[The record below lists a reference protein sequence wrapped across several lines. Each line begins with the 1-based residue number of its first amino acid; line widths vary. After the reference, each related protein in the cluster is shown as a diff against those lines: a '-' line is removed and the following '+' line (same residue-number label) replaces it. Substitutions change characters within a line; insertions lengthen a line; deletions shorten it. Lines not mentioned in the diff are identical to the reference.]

1 MKQKYLMKV
10 KERFIK
16 EYLKSNGVVPNATE
30 INQYLIEFKKENPE
44 IETYG
49 MSGAF
54 LQKYSFLEASS
65 ATKENQNLE
74 LIKEDIE
81 IQEEYLKS
89 NMSRIDTSVYNF
101 KSFLKRSM
109 NKLNLFESRLNSLII
124 NYSNSDL
131 FLHSIE
137 EEFNN
142 HDNVDLEKT
151 TLDVMNGYA
160 TLKSKPEYFGLET
173 ASASFKYRTKNT
185 LISSGANNKVKE
197 ILVQNGKEW
206 VGSCITRESSG
217 RVVLEIEIDLKEKVD
232 IGSIVIDGRPM
243 EVNSKTYYG
252 IEVAESNKSYRAIQ
266 PRIKRFSVGENFTN
280 LNERKI
286 SKIRISLIKENS
298 DEKMNGSY
306 RYIFN
311 INSIKIRKDFFKT
324 NEEGVLYAGPYEVKD
339 NFGNPI
345 NFSMAKLS
353 TDTCCIVP
361 DKTSVNFYLSKD
373 NVNWKEAFF
382 EEGYQNV
389 IKFNDVNIA
398 SQGTEIDINENK
410 FSIIKIDKDFYL
422 NFKIKTEAI
431 KGINKNNII
440 LKRNISQNS
449 TLYKGDQG
457 WYFDTEDETYNITIE
472 VEKIE
477 GRYIDLGY
485 TSATIDGFEKTGLIK
500 LEKGF
505 HTIKTSSANYL
516 KVTSYLESLEELEE
530 EDKLYPYNHKYLFE
544 GYSYPQS
551 FQGEKNYFGFNNR
564 FSFLLSY
571 IPEEK
576 FDIYNDLSI
585 YTMIEKEDYTYFKV
599 NVNLIDYSW
608 KKEINNVIIYGSED
622 LNNIFYVKAIVRSS
636 DTGRAPHINSLV
648 VRVI

>member
-1 MKQKYLMKV
+1 MKQKYLLAA
-10 KERFIK
+10 KEKFIK
-16 EYLKSNGVVPNATE
+16 EYLKENHVVPNSTE
-30 INQYLIEFKKENPE
+30 INQHLIEFRKENPE

-49 MSGAF
+49 MAGAF
-54 LQKYSFLEASS
+54 LEKYSFLESSS
-65 ATKENQNLE
+65 AAKENQNLGFV
-74 LIKEDIE
+74 KKDIQ
-81 IQEEYLKS
+81 IQEEYLKT

-131 FLHSIE
+131 FLHSVE

-142 HDNVDLEKT
+142 HDFIDLQNT

-160 TLKSKPEYFGLET
+160 TLKSKPDYYGLEA
-173 ASASFKYRTKNT
+173 ASANFKYRTKNT
-185 LISSGANNKVKE
+185 LISSGANQKVKE

-217 RVVLEIEIDLKEKVD
+217 RVVLEIEIDLKEKIN

-243 EVNSKTYYG
+243 DVNSKTYYG
-252 IEVAESNKSYRAIQ
+252 IEVAEGNKSYRAIQ
-266 PRIKRFSVGENFTN
+266 PRIKRFSNGENFSN
-280 LNERKI
+280 LNEKKI
-286 SKIRISLIKENS
+286 SKVRISLIKENS
-298 DEKMNGSY
+298 DEKMGGGH

-311 INSIKIRKDFFKT
+311 INSIKIRKDFFKS
-324 NEEGVLYAGPYEVKD
+324 NQEGVLYAGPYEVKD
-339 NFGNPI
+339 SFGNPI

-353 TDTCCIVP
+353 SDTCCIVP

-373 NVNWKEAFF
+373 NTNWKEAFF
-382 EEGYQNV
+382 EEDYQNV
-389 IKFNDVNIA
+389 IKFNDIDIA
-398 SQGTEIDINENK
+398 KQGIEIDSNENK

-457 WYFDTEDETYNITIE
+457 WYFDIEDETYNITIE
-472 VEKIE
+472 VEKVE

-485 TSATIDGFEKTGLIK
+485 TSAIIDGFEKTGLIK

-516 KVTSYLESLEELEE
+516 KVSSYLGSLEELEE

-551 FQGEKNYFGFNNR
+551 FRGEKNYFGFDNR
-564 FSFLLSY
+564 FSFLLNY
-571 IPEEK
+571 VPEEK
-576 FDIYNDLSI
+576 FDIYEDLSI

-599 NVNLIDYSW
+599 NVNLSDYSW
-608 KKEINNVIIYGSED
+608 KKERNNVIIYGSED

-636 DTGRAPHINSLV
+636 DTGRAPHINSLI

>member
-1 MKQKYLMKV
+1 MKQSYLLAV
-10 KERFIK
+10 KEKFIK
-16 EYLKSNGVVPNATE
+16 EYLQANGNVPNATE
-30 INQYLIEFKKENPE
+30 INQYLIEFKKDNPE

-54 LQKYSFLEASS
+54 LEKYSFLESSS
-65 ATKENQNLE
+65 ATKENENLGF
-74 LIKEDIE
+74 IKKDIQ
-81 IQEEYLKS
+81 IQEGYLKD

-109 NKLNLFESRLNSLII
+109 NKLNVFESRLNSLII

-131 FLHSIE
+131 FLHSVE
-137 EEFNN
+137 EEFNDHN
-142 HDNVDLEKT
+142 FVDLENT

-160 TLKSKPEYFGLET
+160 TLKSKPDYYGLEA

-185 LISSGANNKVKE
+185 LISSGANKKVKE

-217 RVVLEIEIDLKEKVD
+217 RVVLEIEIDLKEKID

-243 EVNSKTYYG
+243 DVNSKTYYG

-266 PRIKRFSVGENFTN
+266 PRIKRFSTGENFTN
-280 LNERKI
+280 LNEKKI

-298 DEKMNGSY
+298 DEKMGGGH

-311 INSIKIRKDFFKT
+311 INSIKIRKDFFSK
-324 NEEGVLYAGPYEVKD
+324 NQEGVLYAGPYEVKD
-339 NFGNPI
+339 SFGDPI

-373 NVNWKEAFF
+373 NMNWKEAFF

-389 IKFNDVNIA
+389 IKFNEIDIA
-398 SQGTEIDINENK
+398 NQGTEIDSNENK
-410 FSIIKIDKDFYL
+410 FNIIRINKDFYL

-431 KGINKNNII
+431 KGVNKNNIV
-440 LKRNISQNS
+440 LKRNMSQNS
-449 TLYKGDQG
+449 TLYKADQG
-457 WYFDTEDETYNITIE
+457 WYFDIEDETYNITIE

-485 TSATIDGFEKTGLIK
+485 TSATVDGFEKTGLIK

-544 GYSYPQS
+544 GYSYPES
-551 FQGEKNYFGFNNR
+551 FQGEKNYFGFDSR
-564 FSFLLSY
+564 FSFLLNY
-571 IPEEK
+571 VPEEK
-576 FDIYNDLSI
+576 FDIYKDLSV
-585 YTMIEKEDYTYFKV
+585 YTMVEKEDYTYFKV
-599 NVNLIDYSW
+599 NVNVSDYSW
-608 KKEINNVIIYGSED
+608 KKERNNVIIYGSED